1 MREVSSPTMQI
12 LYFICGLLAI
22 ASTALAAPAARCTP
36 AKGSTTGIESLLQRR
51 LPQHAENFEFSIVN
65 ATSLGENDVYSV
77 SNGENGKI
85 KVEGSSL
92 SALATGY
99 VSFVL

>member
-1 MREVSSPTMQI
+1 MQI
-12 LYFICGLLAI
+12 FGLISGLLAI
-22 ASTALAAPAARCTP
+22 ASSTATASPTARCTDKP
-36 AKGSTTGIESLLQRR
+36 SEPSPTGIESLVQRR

-77 SNGENGKI
+77 SNGDNGKI
-85 KVEGSSL
+85 KVEASSL

-99 VSFVL
+99 AFILF